1 LQIKNAFIYILYI
14 YVCCGRTLKIARILQ
29 YGQETFAIVNE
40 NRKAITRDEI
50 IDQTDLILPSEI
62 EEFLFAGYVQQ
73 IKDHHL
79 GRLSFSHEVNEFN
92 FLPPIM
98 KSFKIICLAFNYTDQ
113 GSWVR
118 FGKNPPKEPIIYLK
132 PRTSLIG
139 AMDDIICPN
148 FVEEL
153 DYEGELALAIG
164 KKCRK
169 ANEDDAINYVAGYFV
184 LNDVSARDVQFIDKQ
199 YSRAKGFDTF
209 GPCGPWLT
217 TTDEVSDPCNLH
229 ITTKV
234 NGETRQDSS
243 TKNLVLKVEK
253 IIYSLS
259 KVMTLE
265 PGDIIS
271 TGTPSGT
278 ALSMSSGLKYLKHN
292 DIVEVEIEK
301 LGKIRNRVLFVN

>member
-1 LQIKNAFIYILYI
+1 M
-14 YVCCGRTLKIARILQ
+14 KIARILQ
-29 YGQETFAIVNE
+29 NEQETFVVVNE
-40 NRKAITRDEI
+40 KSKAITRDEI
-50 IDQTDLILPSEI
+50 MNQTDLFLPSDI
-62 EEFLFAGYVQQ
+62 EQFVFEGSFQK
-73 IKDHHL
+73 IKDDYLH
-79 GRLSFSHEVNEFN
+79 RLSFIHGINEFN
-92 FLPPIM
+92 LLPPIR
-98 KSFKIICLAFNYTDQ
+98 KCFKIICLAFNYADQ
-113 GSWVR
+113 VMWVR
-118 FGKNPPKEPIIYLK
+118 FGKYPPKEPVIYLK

-139 AMDDIICPN
+139 PTEDILCPK

-153 DYEGELALAIG
+153 DYEGELALVIG
-164 KKCRK
+164 KKCK
-169 ANEDDAINYVAGYFV
+169 KVDQIVSPSGLLFYPDALNYIAGYFI
-184 LNDVSARDVQFIDKQ
+184 LNDVSARDIQFIDKQ

-217 TTDEVSDPCNLH
+217 TTDEISDPNNLH

-278 ALSMSSGLKYLKHN
+278 ALSMSSNLKYLKHN

-301 LGKIRNRVLFVN
+301 LGKIRNRVLFVD

>member
-1 LQIKNAFIYILYI
+1 MK
-14 YVCCGRTLKIARILQ
+14 VARILQ

-40 NRKAITRDEI
+40 NGKAITRDELV
-50 IDQTDLILPSEI
+50 DQTDINLPFGV
-62 EEFLFAGYVQQ
+62 EEFLFADYIQQ
-73 IKDHHL
+73 IQDHHL
-79 GRLSFSHEVNEFN
+79 SRLSFIHEVNEFRL
-92 FLPPIM
+92 LPPIM

-139 AMDDIICPN
+139 AMDDIMCPN

-153 DYEGELALAIG
+153 DYEGELAFAIG

-301 LGKIRNRVLFVN
+301 LGKIRNRVLFEN